1 MGMIATRSK
10 PGGARLTLHMRKV
23 ALFVCITGLMTSAV
37 CQQLAS
43 KQKPLQVGT
52 DHQAVAR
59 VPQDVLAQISGS
71 LQQLAAN
78 VSPAVVQI
86 EVSGLG
92 LTNDG
97 DRKNTALVVHQH
109 AIGSGVIVDS
119 DGYIITNAHVIEGA
133 QRIRAVLTSPAPSSD
148 LPGAGRPRVLDAAL
162 IGTQKEA
169 DLALLKVNATN
180 LPALRFSLNRDPQ
193 PGELVFAI
201 GSPEGLQNSVT
212 MGVISSVWR
221 QPDPDNP
228 MAYLQTDAPINPGNS
243 GGPLVDINGAL
254 IGINTFILSSSGG
267 NEGLGFAIPAPIVNF
282 VYQSLKKYG
291 RVDHVEIGAVAQMVT
306 PTLAQGLG
314 LSQDWGVLIADVVPY
329 GPADMAGIK
338 AEDIVL
344 AVDGQPVQT
353 LHRFTAALYRHP
365 LDQVLQ
371 IDVLRRQGKL
381 SFNVPAIKVTD
392 HIDQLAGRVDPVK
405 SHIGR
410 LAILGLDFSE
420 DLRSVLPMV
429 RNTSGVLV
437 IGRAPGFNSAN
448 TGLQTGDLIH
458 SLNRTPVDSI
468 EQLKSAV
475 AKLKAG
481 DAAVLQI
488 ERLGQFQYLSFEME

>member
-1 MGMIATRSK
+1 MPQQTR
-10 PGGARLTLHMRKV
+10 
-23 ALFVCITGLMTSAV
+23 LFVLLICLATLVPSALCEQHVAQRRVLQAGGDLSVTGRA
-37 CQQLAS
+37 
-43 KQKPLQVGT
+43 PE
-52 DHQAVAR
+52 
-59 VPQDVLAQISGS
+59 DVLAGMSAA
-71 LQQLAAN
+71 LQQLARK

-86 EVSGLG
+86 DVSSFS
-92 LTNDG
+92 LTEETG
-97 DRKNTALVVHQH
+97 HKNTALVVRQH
-109 AIGSGVIVDS
+109 AIGSGVIVDP
-119 DGYIITNAHVIEGA
+119 DGYILTNAHVIDGA
-133 QRIRAVLTSPAPSSD
+133 QRVRVVLSSPVRSSD
-148 LPGAGRPRVLDAAL
+148 GSTAGQLVLEAKV
-162 IGTQKEA
+162 IGVHKEA
-169 DLALLKVNATN
+169 DLALVKVDASN
-180 LPALRFSLNRDPQ
+180 LPALCFNLDRDPQ

-243 GGPLVDINGAL
+243 GGPLVDINGAV

-267 NEGLGFAIPAPIVNF
+267 NEGLGFAIPAPVVNF
-282 VYQSLKKYG
+282 IYQSLKKYG
-291 RVDHVEIGAVAQMVT
+291 RVDHVEIGAVAQAIT

-314 LSQDWGVLIADVVPY
+314 LSQDWGVVISDVLPY
-329 GPADMAGIK
+329 GPADIAGVK
-338 AEDIVL
+338 AEDVVI
-344 AVDGQPVQT
+344 AVDGHAVQT

-365 LDQVLQ
+365 SDQILK
-371 IDVLRRQGKL
+371 IDVLRGQGKL

-392 HIDQLAGRVDPVK
+392 HIDQLASRVDPVK

-410 LAILGLDFSE
+410 LAILGMDFTE
-420 DLRSVLPMV
+420 DLRSALPSV
-429 RNTSGVLV
+429 RNGSGVVV

-458 SLNRTPVDSI
+458 SLNRTPIQSV

-488 ERLGQFQYLSFEME
+488 ERLGQFQYLAFEME

>member
-1 MGMIATRSK
+1 
-10 PGGARLTLHMRKV
+10 MRGL
-23 ALFVCITGLMTSAV
+23 ALFACIAGL
-37 CQQLAS
+37 LAS
-43 KQKPLQVGT
+43 AAGQQSLGQRTALQVDT
-52 DHQAVAR
+52 DHQVFAR
-59 VPQDVLAQISGS
+59 VPQDVLAQISNS
-71 LQQLAAN
+71 LQHLATK

-97 DRKNTALVVHQH
+97 GRQNTALVVRQH
-109 AIGSGVIVDS
+109 AIGSGVIVDP
-119 DGYIITNAHVIEGA
+119 DGYIMTNAHVIEGA
-133 QRIRAVLTSPAPSSD
+133 QRIRVVLSSPAHSSD
-148 LPGAGRPRVLDAAL
+148 MPATVQPRVLDAAL
-162 IGTQKEA
+162 MGTQKEA
-169 DLALLKVNATN
+169 DLALLKVDAGK
-180 LPALRFSLNRDPQ
+180 LPSLRFNLDRDPE

-201 GSPEGLQNSVT
+201 GSPEGLQSSVT

-243 GGPLVDINGAL
+243 GGPLVDITGAL
-254 IGINTFILSSSGG
+254 VGINTFILSSSGG

-291 RVDHVEIGAVAQMVT
+291 RVDHVEIGAVAQTIT

-338 AEDIVL
+338 TEDIVL
-344 AVDGQPVQT
+344 AVDGHPVQT

-365 LDQVLQ
+365 LDEVLQ

-381 SFNVPAIKVTD
+381 SFTVPAIKVTD
-392 HIDQLAGRVDPVK
+392 HMDQLAGRVDPVK

-410 LAILGLDFSE
+410 LAILGLDFTE
-420 DLRSVLPMV
+420 DLRSALPVV
-429 RNTSGVLV
+429 RNGSGVVV

-488 ERLGQFQYLSFEME
+488 ERLGQFQYLAFEME

>member
-1 MGMIATRSK
+1 MTFKR
-10 PGGARLTLHMRKV
+10 PYAREL
-23 ALFVCITGLMTSAV
+23 AWFVCIAGLVSSAV
-37 CQQLAS
+37 GQQSPGKRKVL
-43 KQKPLQVGT
+43 PVGT
-52 DHQAVAR
+52 EHQVVAR

-71 LQQLAAN
+71 LQQLAAK

-97 DRKNTALVVHQH
+97 DRKNAALVVHQH
-109 AIGSGVIVDS
+109 AIGSGVIVDP
-119 DGYIITNAHVIEGA
+119 DGYIMTNAHVIEGA
-133 QRIRAVLTSPAPSSD
+133 QRIRAILTSPVHSSD
-148 LPGAGRPRVLDAAL
+148 FPGAGQPRVLDATL

-169 DLALLKVNATN
+169 DLALLKVNAGN
-180 LPALRFSLNRDPQ
+180 LPALRFNLDRDPQ

-267 NEGLGFAIPAPIVNF
+267 NEGLGFAIPAPVVNF
-282 VYQSLKKYG
+282 IYQSLKKYG
-291 RVDHVEIGAVAQMVT
+291 RVDHVEIGAVAQTIT

-314 LSQDWGVLIADVVPY
+314 LSRDWGVIIADVVPH
-329 GPADMAGIK
+329 GPADMAGLK
-338 AEDIVL
+338 AEDVVI
-344 AVDGQPVQT
+344 AVDGHPVPT

-365 LDQVLQ
+365 SDEVLQ
-371 IDVLRRQGKL
+371 IDVLRDHGKL
-381 SFNVPAIKVTD
+381 SFNVPAVTVRGN
-392 HIDQLAGRVDPVK
+392 IDQLAGRVDPVK

-410 LAILGLDFSE
+410 LAILGMDFTE
-420 DLRSVLPMV
+420 DLRSSLPSV
-429 RNTSGVLV
+429 RNGSGVVV

-448 TGLQTGDLIH
+448 TGLQTGDLI
-458 SLNRTPVDSI
+458 TPSI
-468 EQLKSAV
+468 ALGSNQLKN
-475 AKLKAG
+475 
-481 DAAVLQI
+481 
-488 ERLGQFQYLSFEME
+488 